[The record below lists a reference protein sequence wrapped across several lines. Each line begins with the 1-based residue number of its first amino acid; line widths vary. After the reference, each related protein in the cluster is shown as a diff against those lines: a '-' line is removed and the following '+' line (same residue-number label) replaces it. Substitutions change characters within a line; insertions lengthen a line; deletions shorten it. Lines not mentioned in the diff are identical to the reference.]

1 MIKSRLD
8 ELVAK
13 FGDMGYRFKSFT
25 MAEEGDYAVDDA
37 SWNYK
42 DIIHLKYVHHLVD
55 AYPSLVTQEVLA
67 TLYHQ
72 RVLGMRLPLT
82 LVNYIPEAN
91 RQTYHTSFF
100 FFVIIVETHF
110 EALGPLRTRVV
121 TEYALGAKPF
131 LLALFFPL
139 FRWSIK
145 HNYKDLMKGD
155 VAMRERRGELRRW
168 GYDFFH
174 DPGERGFWEC
184 STLERMNVI
193 VPTRRPT
200 PELARIPLA
209 MIPHGAMLKV
219 GESDHY
225 GLQLTLRDGR
235 VEAFARLC
243 LHEGSCL
250 DVESRPASGAIECP
264 WHGLLAPPLA
274 SLPIGGKPAIVE
286 TKWHRFELTSGEL
299 VIQFRET
306 SPSSAPTKHA
316 TAS

>member
-13 FGDMGYRFKSFT
+13 FSGMGYRFRSFT

-67 TLYHQ
+67 TIYHQ
-72 RVLGMRLPLT
+72 RVLGVRLPLT

-91 RQTYHTSFF
+91 RQTYHTSFL

-110 EALGPLRTRVV
+110 EELAPLRTRVV
-121 TEYALGAKPF
+121 TEYALGANPF

-145 HNYKDLMKGD
+145 HNYDDLMKGD
-155 VAMRERRGELRRW
+155 IAMRERRGQLRRW
-168 GYDFFH
+168 GYDFFR
-174 DPGERGFWEC
+174 DGDERGFWEC
-184 STLERMNVI
+184 STLDRMNVL
-193 VPTRRPT
+193 PPSGRRPVE
-200 PELARIPLA
+200 PARIALST
-209 MIPHGAMLKV
+209 IPRDAMLQI

-235 VEAFARLC
+235 VEVFARLC
-243 LHEGSCL
+243 LHEGACL
-250 DVESRPASGAIECP
+250 DVDARPASGAIECP

-274 SLPIGGKPAIVE
+274 SLPIGGESVVVE

-299 VIQFRET
+299 VIHFRES